1 MPMNNTREQSLKEET
16 NTGTIGNASSHNGL
30 ISRPKSAPYRSRT
43 RISKDLLLSRLGAFF
58 LAILAATALLF
69 TKRYDMGHIF
79 GFGEERHWAGPTYFD
94 TTGQHGLPGRPN
106 REYAICTRNRDGI
119 YTVDEGLD
127 KNRTQCI
134 VVGTAGTIAGTG
146 SIGTIGFRI

>member
-1 MPMNNTREQSLKEET
+1 MNNTKEQSLKEESS
-16 NTGTIGNASSHNGL
+16 TGAIRNAPKHNVL
-30 ISRPKSAPYRSRT
+30 ITRPKSTPYRSRT

-58 LAILAATALLF
+58 IAILAATALLF

-94 TTGQHGLPGRPN
+94 TTSQHNPPGHPN
-106 REYAICTRNRDGI
+106 KEYAICTRNRDGI

-146 SIGTIGFRI
+146 SIGTMIFRI